1 MKCSSPGDGE
11 ERHAEVLAQ
20 RDAVAGACCRHRLN
34 GRAGLRCE
42 RAPPVGPDWLH
53 EVKFDGYRMVSVI
66 DQGRVRVHT
75 KRGLDWTSRMPGI
88 APADPSPLRNN

>member
-1 MKCSSPGDGE
+1 MPKSWHRGTRQR
-11 ERHAEVLAQ
+11 ER
-20 RDAVAGACCRHRLN
+20 VAGTDLT
-34 GRAGLRCE
+34 AGPAFVAPCE